1 MLLPKRTKFK
11 KSFRGRM
18 KGKASRG
25 NKIAFG
31 IFGIKALEPSWITS
45 RQIEACRRV
54 LIRYVRRTGKLFIR
68 IFPDKP
74 VTFRPAESRM
84 GTGKGS
90 VEYWVFPVIPEKIL
104 FEITGLNETRARE
117 AFRIAS
123 AKLPI
128 KTRFV
133 SINDSIRA
141 DR

>member
-25 NKIAFG
+25 NKTAFG
-31 IFGIKALEPSWITS
+31 SFAIQALEPCWITS
-45 RQIEACRRV
+45 RQIESCRRV
-54 LIRYVRRTGKLFIR
+54 LIRYVRRTGKLWIR

-74 VTFRPAESRM
+74 VTFRPPESRM

-90 VEYWVFPVIPEKIL
+90 VEYWVFPVLPEKIM
-104 FEITGLNETRARE
+104 FEVTGLTETRARE
-117 AFRIAS
+117 AFRLVS
-123 AKLPI
+123 SKLPI

-133 SINDSIRA
+133 GKQNVL
-141 DR
+141 